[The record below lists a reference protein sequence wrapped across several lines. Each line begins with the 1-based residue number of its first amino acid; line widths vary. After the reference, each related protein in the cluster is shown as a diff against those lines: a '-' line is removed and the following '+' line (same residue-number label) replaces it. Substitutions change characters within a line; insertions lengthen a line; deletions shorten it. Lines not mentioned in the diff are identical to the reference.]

1 MKLHRYLQLTGIDDE
16 AFASS
21 IDMSVSGL
29 RKLKSGERIPRPHTM
44 RRIYE
49 ATGGEVTAND
59 FYEDLIP
66 TRSTS
71 QQQAV
76 S

>member
-1 MKLHRYLQLTGIDDE
+1 MKLNRYLQLTATDDE

-21 IDMSVSGL
+21 IGMSVSGL

-49 ATGGEVTAND
+49 VTGGDVTAND
-59 FYEDLIP
+59 FYEDLMP
-66 TRSTS
+66 S
-71 QQQAV
+71 QLLPQGAV